1 MKKTFF
7 AIVNVLILITVLVSC
22 SRIEHRGDNTT
33 VTIHDSTTAPSD
45 SKANVGTENQTKD
58 ETLKSHPED
67 DIKQIDIN
75 EYMRYFVNYFHEPYN
90 EGDEIPDVALL
101 SLCFRISLS
110 NSEILDFVNKSTDIS
125 ELIIRGEG
133 LREMARV
140 MIDDSVDLNL
150 YHRDMDHT
158 ADVYLTDNDL
168 YVVEYARGYWNEDPY
183 YLVDSEPL
191 LITETEDIITVVATV
206 QHIPQLGTIESVRK
220 LKYTFEKILHED
232 ILLYKISQIETI
244 Q

>member
-1 MKKTFF
+1 MKRILCIVF
-7 AIVNVLILITVLVSC
+7 AMCLVFMCSC
-22 SRIEHRGDNTT
+22 NTAIISEPEPDADIAINT
-33 VTIHDSTTAPSD
+33 NNNELQPS
-45 SKANVGTENQTKD
+45 SGESF
-58 ETLKSHPED
+58 EE
-67 DIKQIDIN
+67 IDLS

-90 EGDEIPDVALL
+90 SGDDVSDVALL

-150 YHRDMDHT
+150 YHRDMDYT
-158 ADVYLTDNDL
+158 ADVYLEDNDL

-191 LITETEDIITVVATV
+191 IITETEDITTVVATV

-220 LKYTFEKILHED
+220 LKYTFEKILHKD
-232 ILLYKISQIETI
+232 VLFYKITRIEI
-244 Q
+244 IE